1 MEHQIV
7 KGDEYHMLL
16 IGNGRLVTRDN
27 GYFIENGAVALEDN
41 LILDVGETTAMKER
55 YPHAEFIDANGG
67 LIMPGLINTHNH
79 IYSAFARGLSINGYS
94 PRDFN
99 DILEGMW
106 WKIDRLLT
114 KENDSLSAYA
124 VYIDCIKNGV
134 TTVFD
139 HHASYFDI
147 PGSLDTLADA
157 AKELGVR
164 TSLCYEVSDRDGEA
178 KMKEAVLENARMI
191 RRAEAD
197 QSDMLKG
204 MMGLHA
210 AFTLSDE
217 TLALCK
223 AHTPETTGFHVH
235 VAEGPG
241 DQVDSLKKYGKRI
254 VERLWEQGILG
265 ERTLA
270 IHCVHVSPAEMRIL
284 KGTDTMVVHNPE
296 SNMGNAVGCGPVI
309 RLFEE
314 GILLGL
320 GTDGY
325 TNDML
330 ESYKVGNIIHKHNL
344 CDPTVAW
351 GEIPTMLFE
360 NNPLI
365 AGRFFSRPLGVLKKG
380 AYADVIVTDYDPL
393 TPMDGTNVNGHIL
406 FGMNGRSVVTTV
418 CNGKVLM
425 RDRKVLVADEAA
437 VMSEC
442 RKSAAKLW
450 QSING

>member
-1 MEHQIV
+1 
-7 KGDEYHMLL
+7 MLL
-16 IGNGRLVTRDN
+16 IGNGRLLTRDQGN
-27 GYFIENGAVALEDN
+27 YIENGAVAIEGN
-41 LILDVGETTAMKER
+41 LILEVGETAKLKQK
-55 YPHAEFIDANGG
+55 YPQAEWIDADGG
-67 LIMPGLINTHNH
+67 VIMPGLVNTHNH
-79 IYSAFARGLSINGYS
+79 IYSAFARGLSIKGYN
-94 PRDFN
+94 PHDFN

-114 KENDSLSAYA
+114 KENDSLSAQA

-139 HHASYFDI
+139 HHASYLDI
-147 PGSLDTLADA
+147 PGSLDTIADA
-157 AKELGVR
+157 AKALGVR
-164 TSLCYEVSDRDGEA
+164 TSLCYEVSDRDGKA
-178 KMKEAVLENARMI
+178 KMTEAVLENERI
-191 RRAEAD
+191 ILRANAD
-197 QSDMLKG
+197 ESDMLKG

-217 TLALCK
+217 TLAICNK
-223 AHTPETTGFHVH
+223 HTPAYTGAHIH

-241 DQVDSLKKYGKRI
+241 DQVDSLHKYGKRI
-254 VERLWEQGILG
+254 VERLYENGILG
-265 ERTLA
+265 EKTLA
-270 IHCVHVSPAEMRIL
+270 IHCVHVSTAEMAIL
-284 KGTDTMVVHNPE
+284 KQTNTMVVHNPE

-309 RLFEE
+309 RLFQE
-314 GILLGL
+314 GIMLGL

-360 NNPLI
+360 NNPRI
-365 AGRFFSRPLGVLKKG
+365 AGRFFKKPLGVLKAG

-393 TPMDGTNVNGHIL
+393 TPMDGGNANGHIL

-425 RDRKVLVADEAA
+425 KDRKVLVADEKL
-437 VMSEC
+437 VMKEC
-442 RKSAAKLW
+442 RKSATKLW

>member
-1 MEHQIV
+1 
-7 KGDEYHMLL
+7 MLL
-16 IGNGRLVTRDN
+16 IGNGRLVTRDD
-27 GYFIENGAVALEDN
+27 GLFIENGAIVTDGAVIAE
-41 LILDVGETTAMKER
+41 VGETAALRAR
-55 YPHAEFIDANGG
+55 YPEAEFIDAHGG
-67 LIMPGLINTHNH
+67 VIMPGLINAHNH
-79 IYSAFARGLSINGYS
+79 IYSAFARGLSIKGYN
-94 PRDFN
+94 PHDFN

-106 WKIDRLLT
+106 WRIDRLLT
-114 KENDSLSAYA
+114 KENDRLSAYA
-124 VYIDCIKNGV
+124 VYIDSIKNGV

-139 HHASYFDI
+139 HHASYYDI
-147 PGSLDTLADA
+147 PGSLDMLADA
-157 AKELGVR
+157 AKDLGVR

-178 KMKEAVLENARMI
+178 KMMEAVLENERII
-191 RRAEAD
+191 RRAETD
-197 QSDMLKG
+197 ESDMLKG

-223 AHTPETTGFHVH
+223 KHTPGTTGFHIH

-254 VERLWEQGILG
+254 VERLFELGILG
-265 ERTLA
+265 EKTLA
-270 IHCVHVSPAEMRIL
+270 IHCVHVSPAEMRLL
-284 KGTDTMVVHNPE
+284 KETDTMVVHNPE
-296 SNMGNAVGCGPVI
+296 SNMGNAIGCGPVI
-309 RLFEE
+309 RLFSE

-351 GEIPTMLFE
+351 GEIPAMLFE
-360 NNPLI
+360 NNPRI
-365 AGRFFSRPLGVLKKG
+365 AGRFFKHPLGVLKKG

-393 TPMDGTNVNGHIL
+393 TPMDGGNANGHIL

-437 VMSEC
+437 VMKEC
-442 RKSAAKLW
+442 RASAAKLW
-450 QSING
+450 ESING

>member
-1 MEHQIV
+1 
-7 KGDEYHMLL
+7 MLL

-27 GYFIENGAVALEDN
+27 GLFIEDGAVVTDGALIQD
-41 LILDVGETTAMKER
+41 IGTTQEMKDK
-55 YPHAEFIDANGG
+55 YPQAEFIDADGG
-67 LIMPGLINTHNH
+67 VIMPGLINTHNH
-79 IYSAFARGLSINGYS
+79 IYSAFARGLSIKGYN
-94 PRDFN
+94 PHDFN

-114 KENDSLSAYA
+114 KENDKLSAYA
-124 VYIDCIKNGV
+124 VYVDSIKNGV

-139 HHASYFDI
+139 HHASYYDI
-147 PGSLDTLADA
+147 PDSLDTLADA
-157 AKELGVR
+157 AKDLGIR
-164 TSLCYEVSDRDGEA
+164 TCLCYEVSDRDGEE
-178 KMKEAVLENARMI
+178 KTKQSVLENARMI
-191 RRAEAD
+191 QRAQAD
-197 QSDMLKG
+197 GSDMLKG

-217 TLALCK
+217 TLAMCK
-223 AHTPETTGFHVH
+223 AHTPETTGFHIH

-241 DQVDSLKKYGKRI
+241 DQIDSLKKYGKRI
-254 VERLWEQGILG
+254 VERLFEQGILG
-265 ERTLA
+265 EKTLA
-270 IHCVHVSPAEMRIL
+270 IHCVHVSPAEMQLL
-284 KGTDTMVVHNPE
+284 KETDTMVVHNPE
-296 SNMGNAVGCGPVI
+296 SNMGNAVGCGPVL
-309 RLFEE
+309 RLFSE

-325 TNDML
+325 TNDMI

-360 NNPLI
+360 NNPKI
-365 AGRFFSRPLGVLKKG
+365 AGRFFNKPLGVLKKG

-393 TPMDGTNVNGHIL
+393 TPMDGNNVNGHIL

-425 RDRKVLVADEAA
+425 KDRKVLVADEKSL
-437 VMSEC
+437 MEEC
-442 RKSAAKLW
+442 RASASKLW
-450 QSING
+450 DSING

>member
-1 MEHQIV
+1 
-7 KGDEYHMLL
+7 MLL
-16 IGNGRLVTRDN
+16 IGNGRLVTRDQ
-27 GYFIENGAVALEDN
+27 GKFIENGTVAIEGNLVLE
-41 LILDVGETTAMKER
+41 VGETTALKQK
-55 YPHAEFIDANGG
+55 YPQAEWIDADGG
-67 LIMPGLINTHNH
+67 VIMPGMINAHNH
-79 IYSAFARGLSINGYS
+79 IYSAFARGLSIKGYS
-94 PRDFN
+94 PSNFN

-114 KENDSLSAYA
+114 KENDSLSAQA

-147 PGSLDTLADA
+147 PGSLDTMADA
-157 AKELGVR
+157 AKQLGVR
-164 TSLCYEVSDRDGEA
+164 TSLCYEVSDRDGKE
-178 KMKEAVLENARMI
+178 KMMEAVLENERMI
-191 RRAEAD
+191 LKAHAD
-197 QSDMLKG
+197 ESDMLKG
-204 MMGLHA
+204 MMGMHA

-223 AHTPETTGFHVH
+223 QHTPDYTGAHIH

-241 DQVDSLKKYGKRI
+241 DQIDSLKKHGKRI
-254 VERLWEQGILG
+254 VERLYEQGILG
-265 ERTLA
+265 EKTLA
-270 IHCVHVSPAEMRIL
+270 IHCVHVSPAEMALL
-284 KGTDTMVVHNPE
+284 KETDTMVVHNPE

-309 RLFEE
+309 RMFEE

-325 TNDML
+325 TNDMI

-360 NNPLI
+360 NNPRI
-365 AGRFFSRPLGVLKKG
+365 AGRFFNKPLGVLKPG
-380 AYADVIVTDYDPL
+380 AYADVVVTDYDPL
-393 TPMDGTNVNGHIL
+393 TPMDGSNVNGHIL

-425 RDRKVLVADEAA
+425 KDRKVLVADEKL
-437 VMSEC
+437 VMQEC

-450 QSING
+450 KSING

>member
-1 MEHQIV
+1 
-7 KGDEYHMLL
+7 MLL
-16 IGNGRLVTRDN
+16 IGNGRLVTRDD
-27 GYFIENGAVALEDN
+27 GLYIENGAVAIEGN
-41 LILDVGETTAMKER
+41 LIAEVGTTSELKTK
-55 YPHAEFIDANGG
+55 YPDAEWIDADGG

-79 IYSAFARGLSINGYS
+79 IYSAFARGLSIKGYN
-94 PRDFN
+94 PHDFN

-114 KENDSLSAYA
+114 KENDTLSAQA
-124 VYIDCIKNGV
+124 VYIDSIKNGV

-139 HHASYFDI
+139 HHASYGDI
-147 PGSLDTLADA
+147 PGSLDTLADT
-157 AKELGVR
+157 AKAFGIR
-164 TSLCYEVSDRDGEA
+164 TSLCYEVSDRDGAA
-178 KMKEAVLENARMI
+178 KTQEAVLENARMI
-191 RRAEAD
+191 QRAEAD
-197 QSDMLKG
+197 TSDMLKG

-210 AFTLSDE
+210 AFTLSDD

-223 AHTPETTGFHVH
+223 KHTPSSTGFHVH

-241 DQVDSLKKYGKRI
+241 DQIDSLKKYNKRI
-254 VERLWEQGILG
+254 VERLFETGVLG
-265 ERTLA
+265 EKTLA
-270 IHCVHVSPAEMRIL
+270 IHCVHVSPAEMALL
-284 KGTDTMVVHNPE
+284 KETDTMVVHNPE

-309 RLFEE
+309 RLFAE

-325 TNDML
+325 TNDMI

-351 GEIPTMLFE
+351 AEIPAMLFE
-360 NNPLI
+360 NNPRI
-365 AGRFFSRPLGVLKKG
+365 AGRFFNRPLGVLKEG

-393 TPMDGTNVNGHIL
+393 TPLDGGNVNGHIL

-425 RDRKVLVADEAA
+425 KDRKVLVADEKN
-437 VMSEC
+437 VMKEC
-442 RKSAAKLW
+442 RASAAKLW
-450 QSING
+450 KSING